1 MEFTLAANELNRVR
15 RNTPDEVLQEIDH
28 QIARNIR
35 YYAAQPKEVIRARI
49 DGLQAEWSVER
60 WLEANVSSIGF
71 LTSILALTAGRKWGL
86 LTFGALSF
94 GLVHA
99 LHGFDPPLA
108 FLRKSGVRT
117 RGEIDREL
125 YALKAL
131 LGEFPGSEPI
141 QPQGSDGKLDA
152 VVRAVSEP

>member
-15 RNTPDEVLQEIDH
+15 RNTPDDILREIDH

-35 YYAAQPKEVIRARI
+35 YYAAQPKDVIRTRI
-49 DGLQAEWSVER
+49 ADLQREWSVER
-60 WLEANVSSIGF
+60 WLEANTASIGCI
-71 LTSILALTAGRKWGL
+71 TSILALIGGRKWGL
-86 LTFGALSF
+86 LTCSVLGFS
-94 GLVHA
+94 LVHA
-99 LHGFDPPLA
+99 LQGFDPPLT
-108 FLRKSGVRT
+108 FLRKLGVRT

-131 LGEFPGSEPI
+131 LGEFPGNEPL
-141 QPQGSDGKLDA
+141 QPGTSDGRLVS